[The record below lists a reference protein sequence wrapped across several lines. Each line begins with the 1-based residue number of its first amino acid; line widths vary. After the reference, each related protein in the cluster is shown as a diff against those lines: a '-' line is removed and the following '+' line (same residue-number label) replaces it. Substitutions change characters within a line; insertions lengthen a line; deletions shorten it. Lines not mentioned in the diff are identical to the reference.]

1 MIDIKLLEQLCLC
14 NGISGD
20 EGNVRNLIINEIK
33 DCADDIKTDNLG
45 NLIVFKKG
53 KKSAKSK
60 LMVSAHMD
68 EVGLMVTDIT
78 SDGYLKFDEVGGID
92 RRVLP
97 GKRVCVG
104 RNGLNGVIGVKPI
117 HLTNGDEK
125 TAVPKM
131 NDMYIDI
138 GAESR
143 EDALKYVSYG
153 DGINFEGDFKIN
165 GKTVVT
171 KALDD
176 RFGCYVLINLIKSEP
191 EYDARPAAFTVNPDF
206 ALVIESTTAA
216 DVAEVDA
223 SHQVCNLSK
232 GATVT
237 VMDRATVYDK
247 EMISAAF
254 ELAEKNNINVQY
266 KRAVAGGNDSGA
278 IHQSRGGVRTLAV
291 SLPSRY
297 IHAPSTVANLDD
309 CESVLKLAKV
319 LSDYIAGGN
328 LAKGKTV

>member
-1 MIDIKLLEQLCLC
+1 
-14 NGISGD
+14 
-20 EGNVRNLIINEIK
+20 
-33 DCADDIKTDNLG
+33 
-45 NLIVFKKG
+45 
-53 KKSAKSK
+53 
-60 LMVSAHMD
+60 
-68 EVGLMVTDIT
+68 
-78 SDGYLKFDEVGGID
+78 
-92 RRVLP
+92 
-97 GKRVCVG
+97 
-104 RNGLNGVIGVKPI
+104 
-117 HLTNGDEK
+117 
-125 TAVPKM
+125 M

-143 EDALKYVSYG
+143 EDALKYVHYG

-171 KALDD
+171 KALDY

-191 EYDARPAAFTVNPDF
+191 EYDMYFTFVVQEEVGLRGARPAAFTVNPDF

-254 ELAEKNNINVQY
+254 ELAEKNNIAVQY

-297 IHAPSTVANLDD
+297 IHAPSTAANLDD
-309 CESVLKLAKV
+309 CESVLKLVIV

>member
-104 RNGLNGVIGVKPI
+104 RNDLNGVIGVKPI

-143 EDALKYVSYG
+143 EDALKYVNYVTAL
-153 DGINFEGDFKIN
+153 ILRAILRLTAKLLLQRHLT
-165 GKTVVT
+165 TV
-171 KALDD
+171 
-176 RFGCYVLINLIKSEP
+176 
-191 EYDARPAAFTVNPDF
+191 
-206 ALVIESTTAA
+206 
-216 DVAEVDA
+216 
-223 SHQVCNLSK
+223 
-232 GATVT
+232 
-237 VMDRATVYDK
+237 
-247 EMISAAF
+247 SAAMC
-254 ELAEKNNINVQY
+254 LLI
-266 KRAVAGGNDSGA
+266 
-278 IHQSRGGVRTLAV
+278 L
-291 SLPSRY
+291 
-297 IHAPSTVANLDD
+297 
-309 CESVLKLAKV
+309 
-319 LSDYIAGGN
+319 
-328 LAKGKTV
+328 

>member
-143 EDALKYVSYG
+143 EDAF
-153 DGINFEGDFKIN
+153 IFKVVGETTGMYRKSASDN
-165 GKTVVT
+165 RTVVGVNYSVSVKVGIFGHT
-171 KALDD
+171 RLSVGLSRVVGHS
-176 RFGCYVLINLIKSEP
+176 RF
-191 EYDARPAAFTVNPDF
+191 
-206 ALVIESTTAA
+206 
-216 DVAEVDA
+216 
-223 SHQVCNLSK
+223 Q
-232 GATVT
+232 
-237 VMDRATVYDK
+237 
-247 EMISAAF
+247 
-254 ELAEKNNINVQY
+254 
-266 KRAVAGGNDSGA
+266 AV
-278 IHQSRGGVRTLAV
+278 
-291 SLPSRY
+291 
-297 IHAPSTVANLDD
+297 
-309 CESVLKLAKV
+309 
-319 LSDYIAGGN
+319 
-328 LAKGKTV
+328 

>member
-1 MIDIKLLEQLCLC
+1 
-14 NGISGD
+14 
-20 EGNVRNLIINEIK
+20 
-33 DCADDIKTDNLG
+33 
-45 NLIVFKKG
+45 
-53 KKSAKSK
+53 
-60 LMVSAHMD
+60 
-68 EVGLMVTDIT
+68 MVTDIT

-104 RNGLNGVIGVKPI
+104 RNGFNGVIGVKPI

-131 NDMYIDI
+131 SDMYIDI

-143 EDALKYVSYG
+143 EDALKFVNYG
-153 DGINFEGDFKIN
+153 DSINFEGDFKIN

-191 EYDARPAAFTVNPDF
+191 EYDMYFTFVVQEEVGLRGARPAAFTVNPDF

-254 ELAEKNNINVQY
+254 ELAEKNNIAVQY

-297 IHAPSTVANLDD
+297 IHAPSTAANLDD
-309 CESVLKLAKV
+309 CESVFKLAKA

>member
-104 RNGLNGVIGVKPI
+104 INGLNGVIGVKPI

-143 EDALKYVSYG
+143 EDALKYVTYG
-153 DGINFEGDFKIN
+153 AGINF
-165 GKTVVT
+165 
-171 KALDD
+171 
-176 RFGCYVLINLIKSEP
+176 
-191 EYDARPAAFTVNPDF
+191 AAFKVNPDF

-254 ELAEKNNINVQY
+254 ELAEKNNIAVQY

-297 IHAPSTVANLDD
+297 IHAPSTAANLDD